1 LYFFISGSKSYA
13 YRCAKNSM
21 NGGNIGC
28 AKKCDAKCNIYASYS
43 INNRN
48 IVNSHE

>member
-1 LYFFISGSKSYA
+1 MYG
-13 YRCAKNSM
+13 KN
-21 NGGNIGC
+21 NGC
-28 AKKCDAKCNIYASYS
+28 AKKCDAKCDIYASYS